1 MPFRFA
7 NDIKLVGA
15 AENHWRAQLLLRDRN
30 NLEKWADRNQMKF
43 NGGKC

>member
-15 AENHWRAQLLLRDRN
+15 AETHWRAQLLLRDRN

>member
-15 AENHWRAQLLLRDRN
+15 AEKSWRTQLLLRDHN
-30 NLEKWADRNQMKF
+30 DLEKWADRNQMKF
-43 NGGKC
+43 SRGKC